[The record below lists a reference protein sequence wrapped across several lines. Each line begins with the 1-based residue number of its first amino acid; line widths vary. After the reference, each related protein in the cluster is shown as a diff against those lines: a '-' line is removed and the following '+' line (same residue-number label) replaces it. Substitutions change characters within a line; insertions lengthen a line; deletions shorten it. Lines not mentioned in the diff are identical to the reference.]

1 MISSKFDDSDTIH
14 EIIDC
19 IYCRQITIK
28 TLIISCQILNLID
41 ENHFKLLG
49 EIVSKIMDII
59 CTNIIDYS
67 NIDKFVKYLPY
78 FKRVKMI
85 SGDTFTGNENNEHT
99 NLIINDTYAILIGSL
114 LNSDEIN
121 LKGVITLNI
130 LNTPLYTI
138 QYIVNNCL
146 PNSLEYLQI
155 NFGDLDVC
163 DQIFNNFPP
172 QLMKLNI
179 THDESLL
186 INNVKVPFG
195 CDFYINGIK
204 KLKN

>member
-1 MISSKFDDSDTIH
+1 MLRTQYTFEILLDDTKIDITYEQNLNIDKKILFLALNKQFDKIKKNTNICNVELISSKFDDSDTIH

-78 FKRVKMI
+78 FKRIKMI

-121 LKGVITLNI
+121 LH
-130 LNTPLYTI
+130 P
-138 QYIVNNCL
+138 
-146 PNSLEYLQI
+146 
-155 NFGDLDVC
+155 
-163 DQIFNNFPP
+163 
-172 QLMKLNI
+172 
-179 THDESLL
+179 
-186 INNVKVPFG
+186 
-195 CDFYINGIK
+195 
-204 KLKN
+204 